1 MTGLHFR
8 ILRRCYYLLEV
19 NSNEDSWRSIG
30 WLFVRVNFIQRRSSS
45 RLSMLEVMKISLL
58 IKLKKSTPATEIL
71 TFFTRVK
78 INAIM
83 FWKQRRPSFSEFVS
97 FFIQLWLSF
106 GEWKWRHPWKK
117 QHITWRSL
125 GNPCWRSHNVLVVR
139 KTFGDHFVTK
149 NHLTIKK
156 YFSSSLK

>member
-1 MTGLHFR
+1 MLIIRSCQLYPASF
-8 ILRRCYYLLEV
+8 ILKTFNV
-19 NSNEDSWRSIG
+19 GSNEDQ
-30 WLFVRVNFIQRRSSS
+30 FV
-45 RLSMLEVMKISLL
+45 E
-58 IKLKKSTPATEIL
+58 IKLKKSAPATEIL

-83 FWKQRRPSFSEFVS
+83 FWKQRRPSFSKFVS

-149 NHLTIKK
+149 NHSPIKK
-156 YFSSSLK
+156 YFCLSLHQLAFEINIYVLDHKIPSY